1 MAQQPVAS
9 KAIVEGMA
17 FYLAGGADR
26 IAAVTT
32 VSSATRKRERSDLA
46 KEDGPPVAT
55 PSSRRW
61 RPISRPASALPIL
74 SVVQCFPLWAMALA
88 PFARQREASGIS
100 PVTQISA
107 EVSCSG

>member
-1 MAQQPVAS
+1 MTQQPVAS
-9 KAIVEGMA
+9 KAIVKEKA
-17 FYLAGGADR
+17 FYLGGGADR

-32 VSSATRKRERSDLA
+32 VSSATRKRERSVLA
-46 KEDGPPVAT
+46 KEPGPPVAT

-74 SVVQCFPLWAMALA
+74 SAVQCLPLWATALA
-88 PFARQREASGIS
+88 PLARQREASGMS

-107 EVSCSG
+107 